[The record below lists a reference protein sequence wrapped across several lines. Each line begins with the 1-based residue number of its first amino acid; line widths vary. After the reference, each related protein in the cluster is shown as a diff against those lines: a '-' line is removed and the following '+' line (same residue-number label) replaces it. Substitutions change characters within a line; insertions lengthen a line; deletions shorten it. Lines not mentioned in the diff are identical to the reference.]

1 MCINI
6 DGHGIM
12 LREISQK
19 DEYMWS
25 LKGNK
30 LVNIII
36 IKKRFTE
43 NKLVVTSGERR
54 EGQYMGS
61 GVGDKKYWM

>member
-1 MCINI
+1 
-6 DGHGIM
+6 
-12 LREISQK
+12 
-19 DEYMWS
+19 MWS
-25 LKGNK
+25 LKDNK
-30 LVNIII
+30 LLNII
-36 IKKRFTE
+36 KRFTE